1 MKKSFR
7 AVLLLTSL
15 PGLALG
21 CHGRSSGRPSGSDPG
36 HTSSASSDP
45 SSQSLEA
52 AEGHR
57 GPVAHQVPRRGF
69 GRRTGR
75 GWGRHHVTL
84 TPDEERMAQLSTVE
98 AQYRPLRSRL
108 QAMGRVYAPPDRKAV
123 VSPGFP
129 ARVGEVLVRVG
140 QWVRRGQPLV
150 VLSAETIG
158 EAKAAYLK
166 ARAALELADSSY
178 EREERLLA
186 RGVGARK
193 AFLAA
198 ENGRKL
204 ARSDLESAEKRMRVL
219 GLSEA
224 EVEAVR
230 SSGDVDTRITLYAPI
245 AGKVT
250 DTTPVVGSMADP
262 SAAILTIVDPRTL
275 CVDAEIYERD
285 LAKLRVGQEVAVRV
299 PAYPGEVFR
308 GRIGYIGDEVKAE
321 TRTITV
327 RTEVENH
334 AERLKP
340 GMYADVSL
348 FLEEEAPALALPQR
362 AVLDNLG
369 EKMVFLKTAEGYLPQ
384 AVQVGTRQ
392 GGYVE
397 IVRGLERGDEV
408 VLEGNYQLKSKLRE
422 ATLQGATH

>member
-1 MKKSFR
+1 MRKSVR
-7 AVLLLTSL
+7 AVLLVAAL

-21 CHGRSSGRPSGSDPG
+21 CRGHSSGRPPGDGGGAAPGSSPE
-36 HTSSASSDP
+36 P
-45 SSQSLEA
+45 VA
-52 AEGHR
+52 AGDAHR
-57 GPVAHQVPRRGF
+57 GPVEHQVPRRGF

-75 GWGRHHVTL
+75 GWGRHNVLL
-84 TPDEERMAQLSTVE
+84 TPDEERMVHVSTVE
-98 AQYRPLRSRL
+98 AEYRPLRSRL
-108 QAMGRVYAPPDRKAV
+108 QAMGTVYAPPDRKAV
-123 VSPGFP
+123 VSSAFP
-129 ARVGEVLVRVG
+129 ARVGEVLVRLG

-150 VLSAETIG
+150 VLNAETVG
-158 EAKAAYLK
+158 EAKSAYLK
-166 ARAALELADSSY
+166 ANAALELAESSY

-198 ENGRKL
+198 ENQRKL

-230 SSGDVDTRITLYAPI
+230 TSGDVDTRITLYAPI

-262 SAAILTIVDPRTL
+262 STTLLTIVDPRTL

-285 LAKLRVGQEVAVRV
+285 LAKLHAGQEVAVTV
-299 PAYPGEVFR
+299 PAYPGETFR

-327 RTEVENH
+327 RTEVEN
-334 AERLKP
+334 ASERLKP
-340 GMYADVSL
+340 GMYADVKL
-348 FLEEEAPALALPQR
+348 FLEEEAPALALPER

-369 EKMVFLKTAEGYLPQ
+369 EKMVFLKTEEGYLPQ

-397 IVRGLERGDEV
+397 IVRGLEEGDEV
-408 VLEGNYQLKSKLRE
+408 VLEGNYQLKSKLLE
-422 ATLQGATH
+422 AALQGVGH

>member
-1 MKKSFR
+1 MRKSVR
-7 AVLLLTSL
+7 AVLLVAAL

-21 CHGRSSGRPSGSDPG
+21 CRGHSSNRPPGGNRADAAPAPSPESVATGEGR
-36 HTSSASSDP
+36 
-45 SSQSLEA
+45 
-52 AEGHR
+52 R
-57 GPVAHQVPRRGF
+57 GPVEHQVPRRGF

-75 GWGRHHVTL
+75 GWGRHHVLL
-84 TPDEERMAQLSTVE
+84 TPDEERMVRVSTV
-98 AQYRPLRSRL
+98 AADYRPLRSRL
-108 QAMGRVYAPPDRKAV
+108 QAMGTVYAPPDRKAV
-123 VSPGFP
+123 VGSAFP

-150 VLSAETIG
+150 VLNAETIG

-166 ARAALELADSSY
+166 ARAALELAESSY
-178 EREERLLA
+178 EREERLFA

-198 ENGRKL
+198 ENQRKL
-204 ARSDLESAEKRMRVL
+204 ARSELDSAEKRMRVL

-230 SSGDVDTRITLYAPI
+230 SSGDVDTRITLHAPI

-250 DTTPVVGSMADP
+250 DRTPVVGSMADP

-285 LAKLRVGQEVAVRV
+285 LAKLRTGQEVAVTV
-299 PAYPGEVFR
+299 PAYPGETFR

-327 RTEVENH
+327 RTEVENA

-348 FLEEEAPALALPQR
+348 FLEEEAPALALPER

-369 EKMVFLKTAEGYLPQ
+369 EKMVFLKTEEGYLPQ
-384 AVQVGTRQ
+384 AVEVGTRQ

-408 VLEGNYQLKSKLRE
+408 VLEGNYQLKSKLLE
-422 ATLQGATH
+422 AALQGVGH

>member
-1 MKKSFR
+1 MRKSVR
-7 AVLLLTSL
+7 AVLFVAAL

-21 CHGRSSGRPSGSDPG
+21 CRGSSSGPPSGARG
-36 HTSSASSDP
+36 
-45 SSQSLEA
+45 EA
-52 AEGHR
+52 APAPSPESVAAGEGR
-57 GPVAHQVPRRGF
+57 GPVEHHVPRRGF

-75 GWGRHHVTL
+75 GWGRHHVLL
-84 TPDEERMAQLSTVE
+84 TPDEERMVHVSTVAAE
-98 AQYRPLRSRL
+98 LRPLRSRL
-108 QAMGRVYAPPDRKAV
+108 QAMGTVYAPPNRKAV
-123 VSPGFP
+123 VGSAFP

-150 VLSAETIG
+150 VLNAEAVG
-158 EAKAAYLK
+158 EAKSAYLK
-166 ARAALELADSSY
+166 ARAALELAESSY

-198 ENGRKL
+198 ENARKL

-230 SSGDVDTRITLYAPI
+230 ASGDVDTRITLYAPI

-250 DTTPVVGSMADP
+250 DTTPVVGSMVDP
-262 SAAILTIVDPRTL
+262 SAAILTIIDPRTL

-285 LAKLRVGQEVAVRV
+285 LAKLRTGQEVAVTV
-299 PAYPGEVFR
+299 PAYPGQTFR

-327 RTEVENH
+327 RTEVENA

-340 GMYADVSL
+340 GMYADVNL
-348 FLEEEAPALALPQR
+348 FLEEETPALALPER
-362 AVLDNLG
+362 AVLENLG
-369 EKMVFLKTAEGYLPQ
+369 EQMVFLKTTEGYLPQ

-408 VLEGNYQLKSKLRE
+408 VLEGNYQLKSKLLE
-422 ATLQGATH
+422 AALQGVGH

>member
-1 MKKSFR
+1 MRKSVR
-7 AVLLLTSL
+7 AVLLVAAL

-21 CHGRSSGRPSGSDPG
+21 CRGHASGRPPG
-36 HTSSASSDP
+36 DQGESAPAP
-45 SSQSLEA
+45 SPESFA
-52 AEGHR
+52 ADDAHR
-57 GPVAHQVPRRGF
+57 GPVEHQVPRRGF

-75 GWGRHHVTL
+75 GWGRHNVLL
-84 TPDEERMAQLSTVE
+84 TPDEERMVHVSTVE
-98 AQYRPLRSRL
+98 AEYRPLRSRL
-108 QAMGRVYAPPDRKAV
+108 QAMGTVYAPPDRKAV
-123 VSPGFP
+123 VSSAFA
-129 ARVGEVLVRVG
+129 ARVGEVLVRLG
-140 QWVRRGQPLV
+140 QWVRLGQPLV
-150 VLSAETIG
+150 VLNAETIG
-158 EAKAAYLK
+158 EAKSAYLK
-166 ARAALELADSSY
+166 AHAALELAESSY

-198 ENGRKL
+198 ENQRKL

-230 SSGDVDTRITLYAPI
+230 TSGDVDTRITLYAPI

-262 SAAILTIVDPRTL
+262 STTLLTIVDPRTL

-285 LAKLRVGQEVAVRV
+285 LAKLHAGQEVAVTV
-299 PAYPGEVFR
+299 PAYPGETFR

-327 RTEVENH
+327 RTEVEN
-334 AERLKP
+334 ASERLKP
-340 GMYADVSL
+340 GMYADVKL
-348 FLEEEAPALALPQR
+348 FLEEEAPALALPER

-369 EKMVFLKTAEGYLPQ
+369 EKMVFLKTEEGYLPQ

-397 IVRGLERGDEV
+397 IVRGLEEGDEV
-408 VLEGNYQLKSKLRE
+408 VLEGNYQLKSKLLE
-422 ATLQGATH
+422 AALQGVGH

>member
-1 MKKSFR
+1 MRNNVR
-7 AVLLLTSL
+7 AVLLVAALAGLT
-15 PGLALG
+15 LG
-21 CHGRSSGRPSGSDPG
+21 CRGQSSTPPSGG
-36 HTSSASSDP
+36 RG
-45 SSQSLEA
+45 EA
-52 AEGHR
+52 APADPPESVTTGGGHR
-57 GPVAHQVPRRGF
+57 GPIEHQVPRRGF

-75 GWGRHHVTL
+75 GWGRHHVLL
-84 TPDEERMAQLSTVE
+84 TPDEERMIHVSTTAAE
-98 AQYRPLRSRL
+98 LHPLRSRL
-108 QAMGRVYAPPDRKAV
+108 QAMGTVYAPPDRKAV
-123 VSPGFP
+123 VTAAFP

-140 QWVRRGQPLV
+140 QWVRRGQGLV
-150 VLSAETIG
+150 VLNAETVG
-158 EAKAAYLK
+158 EAKAAHVK
-166 ARAALELADSSY
+166 ARAALELAESSY

-198 ENGRKL
+198 ENQRKL

-230 SSGDVDTRITLYAPI
+230 SSGDVDTRITLHAPI

-262 SAAILTIVDPRTL
+262 STTLLTIVDPRTL
-275 CVDAEIYERD
+275 CVDAEVYERD
-285 LAKLRVGQEVAVRV
+285 LAKLRTGQEVSVAV
-299 PAYPGEVFR
+299 PAYPGETFR

-327 RTEVENH
+327 RTEVENA

-340 GMYADVSL
+340 GMYADVNL
-348 FLEEEAPALALPQR
+348 FLEEEAPALALPER

-369 EKMVFLKTAEGYLPQ
+369 EKMVFLRTAEGYLPQ
-384 AVQVGTRQ
+384 AVEVGTRQ

-408 VLEGNYQLKSKLRE
+408 VVEGNYQLKSKLL
-422 ATLQGATH
+422 AAALQGVGH

>member
-1 MKKSFR
+1 
-7 AVLLLTSL
+7 V
-15 PGLALG
+15 
-21 CHGRSSGRPSGSDPG
+21 
-36 HTSSASSDP
+36 
-45 SSQSLEA
+45 
-52 AEGHR
+52 
-57 GPVAHQVPRRGF
+57 PVEHQVPRRGF

-75 GWGRHHVTL
+75 GWGRHHVLL
-84 TPDEERMAQLSTVE
+84 TPDEERMVHVSTVSAE
-98 AQYRPLRSRL
+98 LRPLRSRL
-108 QAMGRVYAPPDRKAV
+108 QAMGTVYAPPDRKAV
-123 VSPGFP
+123 VGSAFP

-150 VLSAETIG
+150 VLNAETIG
-158 EAKAAYLK
+158 EAKAAHMK
-166 ARAALELADSSY
+166 ARAALELAESSY

-186 RGVGARK
+186 CGVGARK

-198 ENGRKL
+198 ENARKL

-230 SSGDVDTRITLYAPI
+230 TSGDVDTRITLYAPI

-285 LAKLRVGQEVAVRV
+285 LAKLRTGQEVALTV
-299 PAYPGEVFR
+299 PAYPGETFR

-327 RTEVENH
+327 RTEVENA

-340 GMYADVSL
+340 GMYADVKL
-348 FLEEEAPALALPQR
+348 FLEEEAPTLALPER

-369 EKMVFLKTAEGYLPQ
+369 EQMVFLKTTEGYLPQ

-408 VLEGNYQLKSKLRE
+408 VLEGNYQLKSKLLE
-422 ATLQGATH
+422 AALQGVGH

>member
-1 MKKSFR
+1 MRKSTR
-7 AVLLLTSL
+7 AVLLVAVL

-21 CHGRSSGRPSGSDPG
+21 CRGRSSDATSDARG
-36 HTSSASSDP
+36 
-45 SSQSLEA
+45 EA
-52 AEGHR
+52 APARSPESVAAGEGRR
-57 GPVAHQVPRRGF
+57 GPVEHQVPRRGF

-75 GWGRHHVTL
+75 GWGRHHVLL
-84 TPDEERMAQLSTVE
+84 TADEERMVHVSTVAAE
-98 AQYRPLRSRL
+98 YRPLRSRL
-108 QAMGRVYAPPDRKAV
+108 RAMGTVYAPPDRKAV
-123 VSPGFP
+123 VSSAFP

-150 VLSAETIG
+150 VLNAETVG
-158 EAKAAYLK
+158 EAKSAYLK
-166 ARAALELADSSY
+166 ARAALELAESSY

-193 AFLAA
+193 SFLAA
-198 ENGRKL
+198 ENQRKL

-224 EVEAVR
+224 EVEAMR
-230 SSGDVDTRITLYAPI
+230 ASGDVDTRITLYAPI

-262 SAAILTIVDPRTL
+262 STALLTIVDPRTL
-275 CVDAEIYERD
+275 CVDAEVYERD
-285 LAKLRVGQEVAVRV
+285 LAKLRTGQEVSVTV
-299 PAYPGEVFR
+299 PAYPGETFR

-327 RTEVENH
+327 RTEVENA

-340 GMYADVSL
+340 GMYADVNL
-348 FLEEEAPALALPQR
+348 FLEEEAPALALPER

-369 EKMVFLKTAEGYLPQ
+369 EKMVFLKTDEGYLPQ
-384 AVQVGTRQ
+384 AVEVGTRQ

-408 VLEGNYQLKSKLRE
+408 VVEGNYQLRSKLLE
-422 ATLQGATH
+422 ATVQGVGH

>member
-1 MKKSFR
+1 
-7 AVLLLTSL
+7 VL
-15 PGLALG
+15 
-21 CHGRSSGRPSGSDPG
+21 
-36 HTSSASSDP
+36 
-45 SSQSLEA
+45 
-52 AEGHR
+52 
-57 GPVAHQVPRRGF
+57 
-69 GRRTGR
+69 
-75 GWGRHHVTL
+75 L
-84 TPDEERMAQLSTVE
+84 TPDEERMVHVSTVAAE
-98 AQYRPLRSRL
+98 LRPLRSRL
-108 QAMGRVYAPPDRKAV
+108 QAMGTVYAPPDRKAV
-123 VSPGFP
+123 VSSAFP

-140 QWVRRGQPLV
+140 QWVQRGEPLV
-150 VLSAETIG
+150 VLNAEAVG
-158 EAKAAYLK
+158 EAKSAYLK
-166 ARAALELADSSY
+166 ARAALELAESSY

-193 AFLAA
+193 SFLAA
-198 ENGRKL
+198 ENQRKL

-230 SSGDVDTRITLYAPI
+230 ATGDVDTRITLYAPI

-262 SAAILTIVDPRTL
+262 STTLLTVVDPRTL
-275 CVDAEIYERD
+275 CVDAEVYERD
-285 LAKLRVGQEVAVRV
+285 LAKLRTGHDVTVAV
-299 PAYPGEVFR
+299 PASPGETFR

-327 RTEVENH
+327 RTEVENA

-340 GMYADVSL
+340 GMYADVNL
-348 FLEEEAPALALPQR
+348 FLEEETPALALPER

-369 EKMVFLKTAEGYLPQ
+369 EKLVFLKTAEGYLPQ
-384 AVQVGTRQ
+384 AVEVGTRQ

-408 VLEGNYQLKSKLRE
+408 VLEGNYQLRSKLLE
-422 ATLQGATH
+422 AALQGVGH

>member
-1 MKKSFR
+1 MRNTVRS
-7 AVLLLTSL
+7 VLLAAAL

-21 CHGRSSGRPSGSDPG
+21 CREHASNRPPGGDQAESAPDPSGEP
-36 HTSSASSDP
+36 
-45 SSQSLEA
+45 A
-52 AEGHR
+52 ATRDGHR
-57 GPVAHQVPRRGF
+57 GPVEHQVPRRGF
-69 GRRTGR
+69 GRRAGR
-75 GWGRHHVTL
+75 GWGRHYVLL
-84 TPDEERMAQLSTVE
+84 TPDEERMVHVSTVDAE
-98 AQYRPLRSRL
+98 YRPLRSRL
-108 QAMGRVYAPPDRKAV
+108 QAMGTVYAPPDRKAV
-123 VSPGFP
+123 VSAAYP

-150 VLSAETIG
+150 VLNAETVS

-166 ARAALELADSSY
+166 ARAAVELAESSY

-193 AFLAA
+193 TFLAA
-198 ENGRKL
+198 DNQRKL

-230 SSGDVDTRITLYAPI
+230 ASGDVDTRTTLYAPI

-262 SAAILTIVDPRTL
+262 STALLTVVDPRTL
-275 CVDAEIYERD
+275 CVDAEVYERD
-285 LAKLRVGQEVAVRV
+285 LAKLRTGQEVTVAV
-299 PAYPGEVFR
+299 PAYPGETFR
-308 GRIGYIGDEVKAE
+308 GRIGYIGDEVKPE

-327 RTEVENH
+327 RTEVENA

-348 FLEEEAPALALPQR
+348 FLEEEAPALALPER

-369 EKMVFLKTAEGYLPQ
+369 EKMVFLKTEEGYLPQ
-384 AVQVGTRQ
+384 AVEVGTRQ

-408 VLEGNYQLKSKLRE
+408 VVEGNYQLRSKLLE
-422 ATLQGATH
+422 AALQGVGH

>member
-1 MKKSFR
+1 MPKSVR
-7 AVLLLTSL
+7 AVLFVAVLVGLT
-15 PGLALG
+15 LG
-21 CHGRSSGRPSGSDPG
+21 CRGHSSTP
-36 HTSSASSDP
+36 TSRG
-45 SSQSLEA
+45 EA
-52 AEGHR
+52 APAPSPPAVATAESRR
-57 GPVAHQVPRRGF
+57 GPVEHQVPRRGF

-75 GWGRHHVTL
+75 GWGRHHVLL
-84 TPDEERMAQLSTVE
+84 TPDEERMVHVSTVAAE
-98 AQYRPLRSRL
+98 LRPLRSRL
-108 QAMGRVYAPPDRKAV
+108 QAMGTVYAPPDRKAV
-123 VSPGFP
+123 VSSAFP

-150 VLSAETIG
+150 VLNAEAIG
-158 EAKAAYLK
+158 EAKSAYLK
-166 ARAALELADSSY
+166 ARAALELAESSY

-198 ENGRKL
+198 ENQRKL

-230 SSGDVDTRITLYAPI
+230 ASGDVDTRITLYAPI
-245 AGKVT
+245 PGKVT

-262 SAAILTIVDPRTL
+262 TAAILTIVDPRTL

-285 LAKLRVGQEVAVRV
+285 LAKLRTGQEVAVTV
-299 PAYPGEVFR
+299 PAYPGQTFR

-327 RTEVENH
+327 RTEVENA

-340 GMYADVSL
+340 GMYADVNL
-348 FLEEEAPALALPQR
+348 FLAEETPALALPER

-369 EKMVFLKTAEGYLPQ
+369 EQMVFLKTEEGYLPQ

-408 VLEGNYQLKSKLRE
+408 VLEGNYQLKSKLLE
-422 ATLQGATH
+422 AALQGVGH

>member
-1 MKKSFR
+1 MRKSVR
-7 AVLLLTSL
+7 TVLLAAAL
-15 PGLALG
+15 PGLTLG
-21 CHGRSSGRPSGSDPG
+21 CRGHASNRPSGG
-36 HTSSASSDP
+36 GRA
-45 SSQSLEA
+45 EA
-52 AEGHR
+52 APAPSAEAAAASEAHR
-57 GPVAHQVPRRGF
+57 GPVEHQIPRRGF

-75 GWGRHHVTL
+75 GWGRHHVLL
-84 TPDEERMAQLSTVE
+84 TRDEERMVRVATVAAE
-98 AQYRPLRSRL
+98 YRPLRSRL
-108 QAMGRVYAPPDRKAV
+108 SAMGTVYAPPDRKAV
-123 VSPGFP
+123 VSPAFP

-150 VLSAETIG
+150 VLNAETVG

-198 ENGRKL
+198 ENQRKL

-230 SSGDVDTRITLYAPI
+230 ASGDVDTRITLYAPI

-262 SAAILTIVDPRTL
+262 STTLLTIIDPRTL
-275 CVDAEIYERD
+275 CVDAEVYERD
-285 LAKLRVGQEVAVRV
+285 LAKLRTGQEVSVTV
-299 PAYPGEVFR
+299 PAYPGQTFR

-327 RTEVENH
+327 RTEVENA

-340 GMYADVSL
+340 GMYADVKL
-348 FLEEEAPALALPQR
+348 FLEEEAPALALPDR

-384 AVQVGTRQ
+384 AVEVGTRQ

-408 VLEGNYQLKSKLRE
+408 VVEGNYQLKSKLLE
-422 ATLQGATH
+422 AALQGVGH

>member
-1 MKKSFR
+1 MRKSVR
-7 AVLLLTSL
+7 TVLLAAAL
-15 PGLALG
+15 PGLTLG
-21 CHGRSSGRPSGSDPG
+21 CRGDASNRPSGG
-36 HTSSASSDP
+36 GRA
-45 SSQSLEA
+45 EA
-52 AEGHR
+52 APAPSAEPAAASEGHR
-57 GPVAHQVPRRGF
+57 GPVEHQIPRRGF
-69 GRRTGR
+69 GRRSGR
-75 GWGRHHVTL
+75 GWGRQHVLL
-84 TPDEERMAQLSTVE
+84 TRDEERMVRVATVAAE
-98 AQYRPLRSRL
+98 YRPLRSRL
-108 QAMGRVYAPPDRKAV
+108 SAMGTVYAPPDRKAV
-123 VSPGFP
+123 VSPAFP

-140 QWVRRGQPLV
+140 QWVRRGRPLV
-150 VLSAETIG
+150 VLNAETVG

-198 ENGRKL
+198 ENQRKL
-204 ARSDLESAEKRMRVL
+204 ARSELESAEKRMRVL

-230 SSGDVDTRITLYAPI
+230 ASGDVDTRITLYAPI

-262 SAAILTIVDPRTL
+262 STTLLTIVDPRTL
-275 CVDAEIYERD
+275 CVDAEVYERD
-285 LAKLRVGQEVAVRV
+285 LAKLRTGQEVSVTV
-299 PAYPGEVFR
+299 PAYPGQTFR

-327 RTEVENH
+327 RTEVENA

-340 GMYADVSL
+340 GMYADVKL
-348 FLEEEAPALALPQR
+348 FLEEEAPALALPDR

-369 EKMVFLKTAEGYLPQ
+369 EKMIFLKTAEGYLPQ
-384 AVQVGTRQ
+384 AVEVGTRQ

-408 VLEGNYQLKSKLRE
+408 VVEGNYQLKSKLLE
-422 ATLQGATH
+422 AALHGVGH

>member
-1 MKKSFR
+1 MRKSVR
-7 AVLLLTSL
+7 TVLLAAAL
-15 PGLALG
+15 PGLTLG
-21 CHGRSSGRPSGSDPG
+21 CRGDASNRASEGGR
-36 HTSSASSDP
+36 A
-45 SSQSLEA
+45 EA
-52 AEGHR
+52 APAPSVE
-57 GPVAHQVPRRGF
+57 PVAPSEGRREPAEHQVPRRGF

-75 GWGRHHVTL
+75 GWGRHHVLL
-84 TPDEERMAQLSTVE
+84 TRDEERMVRVATVAAE
-98 AQYRPLRSRL
+98 YRPLRSRL
-108 QAMGRVYAPPDRKAV
+108 SAMGTVYAPPDRKAV
-123 VSPGFP
+123 VSPAFP

-150 VLSAETIG
+150 VLNAETVG
-158 EAKAAYLK
+158 EAKAAYLR
-166 ARAALELADSSY
+166 AHAALELADSSY

-198 ENGRKL
+198 ENQRKL

-230 SSGDVDTRITLYAPI
+230 ASGDVDTRITLYAPI

-262 SAAILTIVDPRTL
+262 STTLLTIVDPRTL
-275 CVDAEIYERD
+275 CVDAEVYERD
-285 LAKLRVGQEVAVRV
+285 LAKLRTGQEVSVTV
-299 PAYPGEVFR
+299 PAYPGQTFR

-327 RTEVENH
+327 RTEVENR
-334 AERLKP
+334 AERLKS
-340 GMYADVSL
+340 GMYADVNL
-348 FLEEEAPALALPQR
+348 FLEEEAPALALPDR

-384 AVQVGTRQ
+384 AVEVGTRQ

-397 IVRGLERGDEV
+397 IVRGLEPGDEV
-408 VLEGNYQLKSKLRE
+408 VLEGNYQLKSKLLE
-422 ATLQGATH
+422 AALQGVGH